1 MVGEPRAPLGPL
13 ALEQAV
19 GRVSQLERADQ
30 GPYALAGHEACLQ
43 YCLVLFNARI
53 PEFDI

>member
-30 GPYALAGHEACLQ
+30 GPYALAGHEASLQ
-43 YCLVLFNARI
+43 YG
-53 PEFDI
+53 